1 MGNDATTSIKGD
13 TTVALTHFFLVVFK
27 RFSDSKSFQSLG
39 FFHGWPFPLH
49 LFGCFVTVNI
59 FTRSSSPSSYSSP
72 ALTNSKFLAF
82 RSLFIFVLP
91 ACRHCCHRVFCFVLL
106 TILLEC
112 MRTLFWT
119 LLTEE
124 SVLKFSGFFSRTETI
139 ARGSRLLGH
148 AWLLLKLPKVPINDW
163 RSKKKIPINRN
174 SYNWSEKEEN

>member
-1 MGNDATTSIKGD
+1 MSTFRGKCAYLKVFDSHRILAVAKDQVGKRGNDATTSIKGD

-124 SVLKFSGFFSRTETI
+124 SVLKFSGFFFHVQRP
-139 ARGSRLLGH
+139 LLV
-148 AWLLLKLPKVPINDW
+148 AAV
-163 RSKKKIPINRN
+163 
-174 SYNWSEKEEN
+174 Y